1 MSDME
6 GHPMFAI
13 LLGSSQ
19 FAGPSEQMEDDLKP
33 MPEQYAIKPGDKCL
47 AATAN
52 TLLEEDFTVMEILEP
67 DSHTELFPDWEDR
80 SGVSA
85 TAMGLGSH
93 VLAHW
98 FSVDFPEGDL
108 GWFARV
114 KLIPITDEQ
123 YAQVDG
129 WRGGDWPPEV
139 PVWIE
144 EAFTRYTDAMS
155 HLAPHTIPVLV
166 TCEKCHG
173 REVALHITGRK
184 RFEARAGQVKKDDDK
199 IVYVPLNT
207 PEENLQW
214 SAHLTCLNP
223 DCRASA
229 TLEDEEWDLPR

>member
-1 MSDME
+1 
-6 GHPMFAI
+6 
-13 LLGSSQ
+13 
-19 FAGPSEQMEDDLKP
+19 

-52 TLLEEDFTVMEILEP
+52 TLLAEEDFTVMEILEP

-139 PVWIE
+139 PQWIE

-155 HLAPHTIPVLV
+155 HPGPAHHP
-166 TCEKCHG
+166 G
-173 REVALHITGRK
+173 
-184 RFEARAGQVKKDDDK
+184 AG
-199 IVYVPLNT
+199 
-207 PEENLQW
+207 
-214 SAHLTCLNP
+214 HL
-223 DCRASA
+223 
-229 TLEDEEWDLPR
+229 